1 MVAQAFFVGV
11 FGLAAIGFGVAVFR
25 TASMVRSALAL
36 LFSQAAVGCMFLA
49 IQAEFLGVLQ
59 IMMMATEMSIMAIF
73 MVMFMMDPGGLGG
86 MDMSHQKRF
95 SIGAG
100 AIAATTAFSVALF
113 SDWGPIFAEAPD
125 AAMQTRELG
134 FEMLDRSMLIF
145 ETAAIT
151 ILTAMIAA
159 TAVAIPVRQPGV
171 DTGKLDKENGDK
183 EQEASK

>member
-1 MVAQAFFVGV
+1 MLVQTFFVGV

-49 IQAEFLGVLQ
+49 MQAEFLGVLQ

-86 MDMSHQKRF
+86 MDMTHQKRF
-95 SIGAG
+95 SLGAG
-100 AIAATTAFSVALF
+100 MGAAGAAVAVVLL
-113 SDWGPIFAEAPD
+113 SDWGMVTAEAPD
-125 AAMQTRELG
+125 AALQIRELG
-134 FEMLDRSMLIF
+134 LEMLGRSMLIF
-145 ETAAIT
+145 ETAGVT

-159 TAVAIPVRQPGV
+159 IVVAIPVRGP
-171 DTGKLDKENGDK
+171 
-183 EQEASK
+183 ASRDDAGTSG